1 MFQNPRPSAWIWTRT
16 LNVLSI
22 CEFSRTQSGAF
33 LADCLLCTTSRSTK
47 ECKRH
52 ELSWFDIAIGSAFWS
67 LQRPSFRSRLRERCL
82 YVSTVSVSCATGA
95 TQTAVSDD
103 CSGRFSMQVFNK
115 LAKGPASAG
124 VDREQQHL
132 CSARCCNFGSW
143 RKCLR
148 SRAADA
154 PGERDVFSR
163 GEADGAERHQRTSAE
178 PFRSLIVSIPARS
191 RSNPVHQVKADF
203 GSLGGISLVVEILAE
218 REDLELIQMT
228 LELLAI
234 ALAEEDTKAITVT
247 HCTAGTTRS
256 LCVKTDNCDA
266 FCKLRI
272 VRSVARPSDHCA
284 FPVGSGTNRRA
295 RFLCLLPR
303 RPDPELLLENRPL

>member
-1 MFQNPRPSAWIWTRT
+1 MTRHSRRFNLSLFLIVSLLQVFQNPRPSAWIWTRT

-22 CEFSRTQSGAF
+22 CEFSRTRSGAF

-82 YVSTVSVSCATGA
+82 FVSTVSVSCATDA

-132 CSARCCNFGSW
+132 FCQVLQLW
-143 RKCLR
+143 EL
-148 SRAADA
+148 
-154 PGERDVFSR
+154 ERMPPFS
-163 GEADGAERHQRTSAE
+163 S
-178 PFRSLIVSIPARS
+178 S
-191 RSNPVHQVKADF
+191 
-203 GSLGGISLVVEILAE
+203 
-218 REDLELIQMT
+218 
-228 LELLAI
+228 
-234 ALAEEDTKAITVT
+234 
-247 HCTAGTTRS
+247 
-256 LCVKTDNCDA
+256 
-266 FCKLRI
+266 
-272 VRSVARPSDHCA
+272 
-284 FPVGSGTNRRA
+284 
-295 RFLCLLPR
+295 
-303 RPDPELLLENRPL
+303 